1 MSLRAIDLFC
11 GGGGSSCGATMAGV
25 RMVGAVDACPL
36 ATATY
41 ADNFPSAARNVIT
54 SRLEPGCGP
63 DIFANLGQVDLLL
76 ASPECT
82 NHSVARGSRPV
93 CEVSRS
99 SGWLILPFLETLKP
113 RWIVLENVGGMTRW
127 DGFVAF
133 KEALQ
138 QEGYRLRIHRLD
150 SADHGV
156 PQQRRRVFI
165 VGDRLQSPRAI
176 GKVSSRK
183 PATGIIDRGGGWKT
197 SPLFKSGRAQATLER
212 AKAAIR
218 ALGEG
223 IEFLIVYYGSDKGG
237 GWQTLDRPLRTLTT
251 LDRFGLV
258 QWDAAGEPTLRMLQ
272 VPELKAA
279 MGLPVDYQLNHG
291 SRRDKVRLLGN
302 GVTPPVMRC
311 VIEALVHDA
320 VAENLHRLADQ
331 HSVGIATRAAI
342 DPAGASRC
350 AAA

>member
-1 MSLRAIDLFC
+1 MSLQAIDLFC
-11 GGGGSSCGATMAGV
+11 GGGGSSWGATMAGV
-25 RMVGAVDACPL
+25 RMVGAVDACPI

-41 ADNFPSAARNVIT
+41 ADNFPSAAGNVVARRMT
-54 SRLEPGCGP
+54 PGCGP
-63 DIFANLGQVDLLL
+63 EIFSNLGKVDLLL

-82 NHSVARGSRPV
+82 NHSVARGSRPI
-93 CEVSRS
+93 CETSQG
-99 SGWLILPFLETLKP
+99 SGWLILPFLNKLKP
-113 RWIVLENVGGMTRW
+113 RWIVLENVNGMTRW

-133 KEALQ
+133 KQALQ
-138 QEGYRLRIHRLD
+138 QEGYHLRVHRLD

-176 GKVSSRK
+176 KTVSSRQ
-183 PATGIIDRGGGWKT
+183 PAFGIVDRSGAWKT
-197 SPLFKSGRAQATLER
+197 SPLFKPGRAQATLDR
-212 AKAAIR
+212 AKAAIM

-223 IEFLIVYYGSDKGG
+223 VEFLIVYYGSDKGG

-279 MGLPVDYQLNHG
+279 MGLPSNYQLNHG

-311 VIEALVHDA
+311 VIETLTQDSEFEILDQPSLFAPQHAIDA
-320 VAENLHRLADQ
+320 VTARMTPSQLLL
-331 HSVGIATRAAI
+331 I
-342 DPAGASRC
+342 
-350 AAA
+350 